1 MHNLLLRLL
10 EKRKIKKEDLKYDEN
25 PLLNEKLK
33 FEEWDRVLSEGEIS
47 VEKIKEFCRQQIKL
61 IEAQWKNMDNDTK
74 KNERLIISHTI
85 YSTFIQLIESP
96 QTEKENL
103 EKYLTDLITNSV

>member
-10 EKRKIKKEDLKYDEN
+10 EKRGVKKEELKSDEN

-33 FEEWDRVLSEGEIS
+33 FEEWDKVLSEGEVS
-47 VEKIKEFCRQQIKL
+47 VDKIKEFCKNQIKI
-61 IEAQWKNMDNDTK
+61 IEVQWKNLDNDTK
-74 KNERLIISHTI
+74 KNERLIILHTV
-85 YSTFIQLIESP
+85 YSTLINLIESP

-103 EKYLTDLITNSV
+103 EKYLTELLNK